1 MKINHKYVLGFIA
14 LSIVA
19 LGISTMPTT
28 EANDKAAETENDSI
42 SNRRQLRRSF
52 FQKRE
57 VLVVY
62 GASSEAL
69 ANKYRALLEELANT
83 PMENSRRN
91 VSVSFKDASNVNQN
105 ELRENIVFLVGTPN
119 ANPFLKSNTQN
130 IPVEFDDN
138 KFLFDTKK
146 YVSEDMLVSV
156 GFYPNPQNDT
166 LPISFLSGNDE
177 AKVFDFFKRKVEEE
191 GRSFYRQNM
200 DYEIYQG
207 TSRIV
212 MGDFSPDWKLE
223 ASTKFDYSS
232 GNALVH
238 TSKHFDFVS
247 HQDAISTTDVLPL
260 AKKVE
265 QTTADILNFVGSS
278 SEIPKITYHIY
289 KSSEEKGLMTGN
301 TNQAHFD
308 SLDNSAHTIINE
320 KYANNFIEKENA
332 LLINS
337 LLGTSKAEALQF
349 GLPVYFTKQWQ
360 REGYTYWSARL
371 FESGNALSLGELL
384 NNETLEIES
393 PLIADCMSASLIGFL
408 VERWGK
414 KTFLERYAN
423 WIPTEK
429 EIKELETG
437 WQKYLSENTIKN
449 PKKER
454 ISPGLPYQKGFNFA
468 HEGYSIYNGYGGIKA
483 AEALTKMKSLGSNA
497 MAIVPYSFIQDKNQP
512 MPFRFSDNAG
522 SENDESVVHSSF
534 EAKKLGMTT
543 VLKPQVFAGD
553 SWPGDV
559 EMLNEKDWESFFDY
573 YHKWIRHYAF
583 LAEIHQMD
591 VLCVG
596 TEFAKATLS
605 HEEDWR
611 NIFRSLRGLYQGK
624 LTYASNWGAEF
635 EKVGFWDELDF
646 IGLNCYY
653 PLSKNDNPDKA
664 ELKANFDS
672 VKVKIEKV
680 YAKFKKPIVFT
691 EIGFR
696 SIDAPWKSPH
706 AEGDDSFNPAHQQLC
721 YEVVFEGIKDEPWC
735 GGILWWKFPSYL
747 EYRGIE
753 NSAFTPNNKKAE
765 ETIKRWFLKAR

>member
-1 MKINHKYVLGFIA
+1 MKINHKYVLAFIT
-14 LSIVA
+14 LSILA
-19 LGISTMPTT
+19 LGISTLPTT
-28 EANDKAAETENDSI
+28 EANDKAAITENDSI

-57 VLVVY
+57 VLIIY
-62 GASSEAL
+62 GASSETL
-69 ANKYRALLEELANT
+69 ANKYSTLLEELANS

-91 VSVSFKDASNVNQN
+91 VSVSFKDASTVNQN

-130 IPVEFDDN
+130 IPVEFEEN
-138 KFLFDTKK
+138 KFRFDTKE
-146 YVSEDMLVSV
+146 YASEDMLVSV

-177 AKVFDFFKRKVEEE
+177 AKVFDFFKRKVEED

-200 DYEIYQG
+200 NYEIHEG
-207 TSRIV
+207 PSRIV
-212 MGDFSPDWKLE
+212 MGDFGPDWKVE
-223 ASTKFDYSS
+223 ASTNFDYSS

-238 TSKHFDFVS
+238 TSEHYDFVA
-247 HQDAISTTDVLPL
+247 HQNAISSEDIPSL
-260 AKKVE
+260 AKKIE
-265 QTTADILNFVGSS
+265 QTFADVLNFIRSDAKL
-278 SEIPKITYHIY
+278 PKFTYHIY
-289 KSSEEKGLMTGN
+289 NSSEEKGLMTGN

-308 SLDNSAHTIINE
+308 SINNSVHTIINE
-320 KYANNFIEKENA
+320 KYANNFIEKEND
-332 LLINS
+332 LLIHRV
-337 LLGTSKAEALQF
+337 LGTSKTKALQL

-360 REGYTYWSARL
+360 REGFKYWSSRL
-371 FESGNALSLGELL
+371 FESGNALSLDELL
-384 NNETLEIES
+384 SNESLEIES
-393 PLIADCMSASLIGFL
+393 PLIADCMSASLVGFL
-408 VERWGK
+408 SERWGK
-414 KTFLERYAN
+414 ETFLQQYAN
-423 WIPTEK
+423 WAPTVK
-429 EIKELETG
+429 EIREMETE
-437 WQKYLSENTIKN
+437 WQKYLLENAGKN

-454 ISPGLPYQKGFNFA
+454 ALPKLPYQKGFNFA
-468 HEGYSIYNGYGGIKA
+468 HEGYSIYNGYGGRKA
-483 AEALTKMKSLGSNA
+483 TESLAKMKSLGSNA
-497 MAIVPYSFIQDKNQP
+497 MAIVPYSFIRDKNQP
-512 MPFRFSDNAG
+512 TPFRFSDNAG
-522 SENDESVVHSSF
+522 SENDQSVFHSTF

-559 EMLNEKDWESFFDY
+559 EMLNEKDWEAFFDY

-611 NIFRSLRGLYQGK
+611 KIFRSLRGLYQGQ

-653 PLSKNDNPDKA
+653 PLSKNDNPDKV

-672 VKVKIEKV
+672 VKVKIKKV
-680 YAKFKKPIVFT
+680 YTKFKKPIVFT

-696 SIDAPWKSPH
+696 SINAPWKSPH
-706 AEGDDSFNPAHQQLC
+706 AEGDDSFNPDHQQLC
-721 YEVVFEGIKDEPWC
+721 YEVVFEGIANEPWC
-735 GGILWWKFPSYL
+735 GGILWWKFPSHL
-747 EYRGIE
+747 EYRGLE

-765 ETIKRWFLKAR
+765 ETVKKWFLK

>member
-1 MKINHKYVLGFIA
+1 MKIDHKYVLGFIA
-14 LSIVA
+14 LSILAV
-19 LGISTMPTT
+19 GISTMPTT
-28 EANDKAAETENDSI
+28 KANDKASITENDSI

-57 VLVVY
+57 VLVIY
-62 GASSEAL
+62 GANSEAL
-69 ANKYRALLEELANT
+69 VNKYRALLKELSKT
-83 PMENSRRN
+83 SMENSRHN
-91 VSVSFKDASNVNQN
+91 VSISFKEASQVNQD
-105 ELRENIVFLVGTPN
+105 ELKENILYLVGTPKG
-119 ANPFLKSNTQN
+119 NPFLKINTQN
-130 IPVEFDDN
+130 IPVEFDES
-138 KFLFDTKK
+138 KFQFDTKE
-146 YVSEDMLVSV
+146 YASEKMLVSV
-156 GFYPNPQNDT
+156 GFYPNPKNDT

-177 AKVFDFFKRKVEEE
+177 ANVFDFFKRKVEEE

-212 MGDFSPDWKLE
+212 MGDFSPEWTLD
-223 ASTKFDYSS
+223 ASTHFDYSS
-232 GNALVH
+232 GNVMVH
-238 TSKHFDFVS
+238 SSEHFDFVA
-247 HQDAISTTDVLPL
+247 HQNAISKDIPNL
-260 AKKVE
+260 AKKIE
-265 QTTADILNFVGSS
+265 QTYADILNFIGSDKKL
-278 SEIPKITYHIY
+278 PKFSYHIY
-289 KSSEEKGLMTGN
+289 RNSEEKGLMTGN

-308 SLDNSAHTIINE
+308 SADNSVHTIINE
-320 KYANNFIEKENA
+320 KYADNFIEKENA
-332 LLINS
+332 LLINR
-337 LLGTSKAEALQF
+337 LLGTSMTEALQL

-360 REGYTYWSARL
+360 REGYKYWSARL
-371 FESGNALSLGELL
+371 FESGNALSLEELL
-384 NNETLEIES
+384 SSESLEIES
-393 PLIADCMSASLIGFL
+393 TLIADCMSASLVGFL
-408 VERWGK
+408 LERWGK
-414 KTFLERYAN
+414 QTFLQRYAY
-423 WIPTEK
+423 WAPTDK
-429 EIKELETG
+429 EIQEMETG
-437 WQKYLSENTIKN
+437 WQKYLSENADKN

-454 ISPGLPYQKGFNFA
+454 TSPKLPYQKGFNFA
-468 HEGYSIYNGYGGIKA
+468 HEGYSIYNGYGGRKA
-483 AEALTKMKSLGSNA
+483 TEALAKMKSLGSNA
-497 MAIVPYSFIQDKNQP
+497 MAIVPYSFIRDKNQP
-512 MPFRFSDNAG
+512 VPFRFSNNAG
-522 SENDESVVHSSF
+522 SENDESVVHSTF

-559 EMLNEKDWESFFDY
+559 EMFNEKDWEAFFNY

-605 HEEDWR
+605 HEGGWR
-611 NIFRSLRGLYQGK
+611 KIFQSLRGLYQGK

-653 PLSKNDNPDKA
+653 PLSKNDSPEKA

-672 VKVKIEKV
+672 VKAKIEKV
-680 YAKFKKPIVFT
+680 YAKFQKPIVFT

-706 AEGDDSFNPAHQQLC
+706 AEGDDNFNAEHQQRC
-721 YEVVFEGIKDEPWC
+721 YEVVFEGIENEPWC

-747 EYRGIE
+747 EYRGLE

-765 ETIKRWFLKAR
+765 ATVRAWFLKSG

>member
-1 MKINHKYVLGFIA
+1 MKINHKYVLAFIA
-14 LSIVA
+14 LSILA

-28 EANDKAAETENDSI
+28 EANDKAGITENDSI
-42 SNRRQLRRSF
+42 SKRRQLRRSF
-52 FQKRE
+52 FQKRK
-57 VLVVY
+57 VLVIY
-62 GASSEAL
+62 GASSETL
-69 ANKYRALLEELANT
+69 ANKYRMLLEELANT

-91 VSVSFKDASNVNQN
+91 VSFSFKKVSQVNKD
-105 ELRENIVFLVGTPN
+105 ELKENIVYLVGTAK
-119 ANPFLKSNTQN
+119 ANPLLKSNTQN
-130 IPVEFDDN
+130 IPVEFEEN
-138 KFLFDTKK
+138 KFRFDTRE
-146 YVSEDMLVSV
+146 YVSEDMLVSL

-166 LPISFLSGNDE
+166 LPISILSGNDE
-177 AKVFDFFKRKVEEE
+177 AKVFDFFKRKVEEN

-200 DYEIYQG
+200 DYEIHEG
-207 TSRIV
+207 PSRIV
-212 MGDFSPDWKLE
+212 MGDFGPDWKVE
-223 ASTKFDYSS
+223 ASTNFDYSS

-238 TSKHFDFVS
+238 TSEHFDFVAQ
-247 HQDAISTTDVLPL
+247 QDAISTTDMLPL
-260 AKKVE
+260 AKKIE
-265 QTTADILNFVGSS
+265 RTTVDILNFVGSP
-278 SEIPKITYHIY
+278 SEIPKITYHTY

-308 SLDNSAHTIINE
+308 SIDNSVHTIINE
-320 KYANNFIEKENA
+320 KYADNFIEKENA
-332 LLINS
+332 LLIHR
-337 LLGTSKAEALQF
+337 LLGTSKTKALQL

-360 REGYTYWSARL
+360 REGFNYWSARL
-371 FESGNALSLGELL
+371 FESGNALSLNGLL
-384 NNETLEIES
+384 SNEALEIES
-393 PLIADCMSASLIGFL
+393 PLIADCMSASLVGFL
-408 VERWGK
+408 LERWGK
-414 KTFLERYAN
+414 DKFLQHFTN
-423 WIPTEK
+423 WNPTEN
-429 EIKELETG
+429 EIHELEPG
-437 WQKYLSENTIKN
+437 WQKYLSESAVKK

-454 ISPGLPYQKGFNFA
+454 TSRELPYQKGFNFA
-468 HEGYSIYNGYGGIKA
+468 HEGYSIYNGYGGRKA
-483 AEALTKMKSLGSNA
+483 TEALAKMKSLGSNA
-497 MAIVPYSFIQDKNQP
+497 MAIVPYSFIRDKNQP
-512 MPFRFSDNAG
+512 TPFRFSDNAG
-522 SENDESVVHSSF
+522 SENDESVVHSTF
-534 EAKKLGMTT
+534 EAKKLGMAT

-559 EMLNEKDWESFFDY
+559 EMFNEKDWEAFFDY
-573 YHKWIRHYAF
+573 YYKWIRHYAF

-605 HEEDWR
+605 HEEEWR
-611 NIFRSLRGLYQGK
+611 KIFRSLRGLYQSK

-653 PLSKNDNPDKA
+653 PLSNNDNPDKS

-706 AEGDDSFNPAHQQLC
+706 AEGDDSFNAAHQQLC
-721 YEVVFEGIKDEPWC
+721 YEVVFEGIENEPWC

-747 EYRGIE
+747 EYRGLE

-765 ETIKRWFLKAR
+765 ETVRDWFLK